1 MDKLQIRMTRAQL
14 EAVIA
19 ALVMA
24 HMSYPS
30 DPHAGE
36 WEQTGS
42 WLSHRYT
49 KVWGL
54 PPQMRATLEAARET
68 Q

>member
-1 MDKLQIRMTRAQL
+1 MDKLQIRFTREQL

-19 ALVMA
+19 ALVQAQMT
-24 HMSYPS
+24 YPA

-36 WEQTGS
+36 WVTTGA

-54 PPQMRATLEAARET
+54 PPQMAATLEAAREP

>member
-1 MDKLQIRMTRAQL
+1 MDKVQIRFTPEQL
-14 EAVIA
+14 EAVIS
-19 ALVMA
+19 ALVQA
-24 HMSYPS
+24 EVTYPQ
-30 DPHAGE
+30 DPHAGQ
-36 WEQTGS
+36 WARLGQ

-54 PPQMRATLEAARET
+54 PPRFAATLAAARGD